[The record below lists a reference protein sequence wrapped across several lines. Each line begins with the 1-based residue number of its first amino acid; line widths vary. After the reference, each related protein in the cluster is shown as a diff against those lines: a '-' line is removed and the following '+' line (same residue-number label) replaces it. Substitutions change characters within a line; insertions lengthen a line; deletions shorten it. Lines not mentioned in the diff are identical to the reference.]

1 NSSLERKSEI
11 KENLGESYL
20 ENRFFLY
27 ENLTARN
34 PQKLLIQKIAR
45 EAALDPKIVQ
55 IIVQELLNCVT
66 ESLSNEDRLE
76 FRDFGVFE
84 TIIRKQ
90 KIGRNPK
97 KADIPIVI
105 PQKRAVKFI
114 PGKKVKEKVMSS

>member
-1 NSSLERKSEI
+1 MERKSEI